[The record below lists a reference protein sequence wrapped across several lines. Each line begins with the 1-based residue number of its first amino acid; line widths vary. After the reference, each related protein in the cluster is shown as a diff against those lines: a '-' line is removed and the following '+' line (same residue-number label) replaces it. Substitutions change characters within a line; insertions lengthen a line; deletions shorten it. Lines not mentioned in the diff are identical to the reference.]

1 MKGRRTL
8 FAVLGLGLVGSQAG
22 HLLAY
27 QIRFGAAAQQVQSTG
42 AHSYFPGLAKM
53 SLGVA
58 AAAALAGLLLIA
70 FARILAGH
78 RVRASSQP
86 SYVGLLA
93 ALFTLQLAVFT
104 LQLAVFAVQE
114 IVESMIAGSMIGTAP
129 QLLLWGTLGQLPVA
143 AVAALALRW
152 LSTRVEAAVG
162 AIRDVVAATVWM
174 PLAAPVA
181 IPVCA
186 APDRALLMS
195 RVAGSS
201 LATRGPPSSSRISS
215 N

>member
-93 ALFTLQLAVFT
+93 ALFTLQLAVF
-104 LQLAVFAVQE
+104 AVQE

-186 APDRALLMS
+186 KPDRALLMS

>member
-1 MKGRRTL
+1 VKGRRTL

-93 ALFTLQLAVFT
+93 ALFTLQLAVF
-104 LQLAVFAVQE
+104 AVQE

-152 LSTRVEAAVG
+152 LSTRVEASVG

-174 PLAAPVA
+174 APAVPAAIAVYATPH
-181 IPVCA
+181 
-186 APDRALLMS
+186 RALLMS
-195 RVAGSS
+195 HIAGSS
-201 LATRGPPSSSRISS
+201 LAERGPPSSSRISS

>member
-1 MKGRRTL
+1 VKGRRTL

-93 ALFTLQLAVFT
+93 ALFT

>member
-1 MKGRRTL
+1 M
-8 FAVLGLGLVGSQAG
+8 LGLGLVGSQAG

-93 ALFTLQLAVFT
+93 ALFT